1 VVGVRHRAL
10 VEARR
15 TSQSA
20 NLSEV
25 SDLLTEFRVLGDMS
39 SQLEQARNE
48 YQQAVTAI
56 DQTRNPNLAAEC
68 AEEPGSS
75 YQQAS
80 ANNQPLCER
89 LRDALRRMGIVRTEL
104 QAWNAFCWMSQ
115 MGQGQLWSPG

>member
-1 VVGVRHRAL
+1 
-10 VEARR
+10 
-15 TSQSA
+15 
-20 NLSEV
+20 LSEV

-80 ANNQPLCER
+80 ANNQPLC
-89 LRDALRRMGIVRTEL
+89 DALRRMGIVRTEL